1 MPSLAKRIRYFFEW
15 LALATTFWLIPLTP
29 RWILRKIASG
39 LGLLGFYVHRDG
51 RRTAFENLEAAFP
64 GRWTEDEIE
73 QIVLK
78 CYRSWAQTYLD
89 QFWTRRLNSEIG
101 AQLITYPTLDEV
113 RELSKTGGILM
124 TPHYGNFEW
133 MAAGL
138 GLHGLQYTAIAQDFK
153 NPRLT
158 GIFKKNREFLGHQL
172 IPQERA
178 MLKLLRVL
186 KKGGISAFLPDLTV
200 PPGDTATIIK
210 MFGMKVSVTVLGAF
224 LSKRTGL
231 PVMTGACMPM
241 RDGSYFA
248 MSEKMIRFKPEQSEQ
263 EIAQQCWDS
272 VERIINQRPEHYL
285 WMYKHFRFR
294 PKEGGERYPSYANR
308 SKKFDRLEERLSEA

>member
-1 MPSLAKRIRYFFEW
+1 MVAF
-15 LALATTFWLIPLTP
+15 
-29 RWILRKIASG
+29 G
-39 LGLLGFYVHRDG
+39 LGGLGFYFHVDG
-51 RRTAFENLEAAFP
+51 RRTAFENLRAAFP
-64 GRWTEDEIE
+64 GRWTDDQIEDL
-73 QIVLK
+73 VLK

-89 QFWTRRLNSEIG
+89 QFWTRRLNSENGSQYIH
-101 AQLITYPTLDEV
+101 YETLDEV
-113 RELSKTGGILM
+113 MELSKSGGILM

-138 GLHGLQYTAIAQDFK
+138 GLHGLHYTAIAQDFK

-158 GIFKKNREFLGHQL
+158 DIFKKNREFLGHQL
-172 IPQERA
+172 VPQERA

-231 PVMTGACMPM
+231 PVMTGVCMPLDDGRYSALSDKMM
-241 RDGSYFA
+241 RFSPD
-248 MSEKMIRFKPEQSEQ
+248 QSEQ
-263 EIAQQCWDS
+263 EIAQKCWDS
-272 VERIINQRPEHYL
+272 VEKVIAARPEHYL

-294 PKEGGERYPSYANR
+294 PKEDGERYPSYANR
-308 SKKFDRLEERLSEA
+308 SKKFDKLEAGILGNS